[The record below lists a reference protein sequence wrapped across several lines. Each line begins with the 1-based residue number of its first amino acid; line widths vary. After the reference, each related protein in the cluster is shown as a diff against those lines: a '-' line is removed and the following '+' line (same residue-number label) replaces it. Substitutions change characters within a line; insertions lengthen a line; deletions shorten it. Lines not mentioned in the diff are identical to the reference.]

1 MNNHQFV
8 LEQYKK
14 KKTPSQIHQILIN
27 EYGQDAMPFSTIS
40 YTIRKQKWAGRKE
53 ECPKKIEHHP
63 DFTKDQKIERSLNRN
78 PTFSIRQ
85 ISSDT
90 GIASSTVHWILTN
103 RMGYKN
109 KSLNKIPH
117 ELTNEMKKQ
126 RVSCSIELLKILSR
140 LRKNQ
145 FLYFTT
151 GDQSFFFY
159 STNKSKIWLPSDI
172 DPPDCSTAKFDSPK
186 VMMTIFWSPHGI
198 QLIKALNPGE
208 HFNAEYFQNEVLSDL
223 TQLPYA
229 ISAKQNKKKFYVHFD
244 NARPHKAKSTIQ
256 FCVENKFNIM
266 PHPPYSPD
274 LAPSDFF
281 LFGYLKEKC
290 KGCRFETVD
299 ELIEFITE
307 IFSEINS
314 DVLWSVFNEW
324 EQRLNRCIQV
334 KGNYF

>member
-1 MNNHQFV
+1 M
-8 LEQYKK
+8 
-14 KKTPSQIHQILIN
+14 
-27 EYGQDAMPFSTIS
+27 
-40 YTIRKQKWAGRKE
+40 
-53 ECPKKIEHHP
+53 
-63 DFTKDQKIERSLNRN
+63 
-78 PTFSIRQ
+78 
-85 ISSDT
+85 
-90 GIASSTVHWILTN
+90 
-103 RMGYKN
+103 
-109 KSLNKIPH
+109 
-117 ELTNEMKKQ
+117 
-126 RVSCSIELLKILSR
+126 
-140 LRKNQ
+140 
-145 FLYFTT
+145 
-151 GDQSFFFY
+151 
-159 STNKSKIWLPSDI
+159 
-172 DPPDCSTAKFDSPK
+172 
-186 VMMTIFWSPHGI
+186 
-198 QLIKALNPGE
+198 
-208 HFNAEYFQNEVLSDL
+208 
-223 TQLPYA
+223 
-229 ISAKQNKKKFYVHFD
+229 HFD

>member
-1 MNNHQFV
+1 MKIVRLNILFFKMNNHQFV

-27 EYGQDAMPFSTIS
+27 EYGQDAMPLSTIS

-229 ISAKQNKKKFYVHFD
+229 ISAK
-244 NARPHKAKSTIQ
+244 
-256 FCVENKFNIM
+256 
-266 PHPPYSPD
+266 
-274 LAPSDFF
+274 
-281 LFGYLKEKC
+281 
-290 KGCRFETVD
+290 
-299 ELIEFITE
+299 
-307 IFSEINS
+307 
-314 DVLWSVFNEW
+314 
-324 EQRLNRCIQV
+324 
-334 KGNYF
+334 